1 MDPTTFTDP
10 QAQATIEAARI
21 GAAAAIHAAWIQATA
36 AAGAVAAGALAY
48 IGAVRQV
55 RFQERAHEV
64 RALAY
69 RFRLTR
75 VVEEYYEQV
84 VRACAAAQAQLA
96 AFRSG
101 KASVAIASFRL
112 VQPRMLHDENWEAH
126 ALLSRRAVELILIID
141 DCSHRLAQFDK
152 EIRREGTRT
161 DSSFVSGTLRPSD
174 VQGAEEPPLTPEHAI
189 VDYAEVLTQLGDA
202 LATLI
207 EELTRPP
214 PPLSW
219 RKLRLPGRRHA
230 DRMTPAPKARTRPAH
245 ADGDPSTAPRTPS
258 AAQVRRADRSA
269 LRPNSAR
276 THEPVAGENGFPD
289 LGQRKAPDQREVE
302 APVPSRC
309 AGRAAAGSS
318 TCRRRARRKLD
329 GPYRWGRRRHSR
341 GVDPGDRGGR
351 RARRRRLGLYWGR
364 PPGTRRPRLSPCRAM
379 RVRR

>member
-1 MDPTTFTDP
+1 MTRTGRRTPSSSP
-10 QAQATIEAARI
+10 RS
-21 GAAAAIHAAWIQATA
+21 GAYPHHRRLQPPA
-36 AAGAVAAGALAY
+36 
-48 IGAVRQV
+48 GAVRQGDPPG
-55 RFQERAHEV
+55 RDPHGFQLCKRH
-64 RALAY
+64 
-69 RFRLTR
+69 
-75 VVEEYYEQV
+75 
-84 VRACAAAQAQLA
+84 
-96 AFRSG
+96 
-101 KASVAIASFRL
+101 AS
-112 VQPRMLHDENWEAH
+112 P
-126 ALLSRRAVELILIID
+126 SRRPGRRRARAYARTCD
-141 DCSHRLAQFDK
+141 RRLRGGAHP
-152 EIRREGTRT
+152 
-161 DSSFVSGTLRPSD
+161 LR
-174 VQGAEEPPLTPEHAI
+174 
-189 VDYAEVLTQLGDA
+189 DA

-245 ADGDPSTAPRTPS
+245 ADGDSPAAPRTPS

-276 THEPVAGENGFPD
+276 THEPVAGETGFPD

-302 APVPSRC
+302 RVLSRC
-309 AGRAAAGSS
+309 AGRAASGSS

-379 RVRR
+379 GVRR